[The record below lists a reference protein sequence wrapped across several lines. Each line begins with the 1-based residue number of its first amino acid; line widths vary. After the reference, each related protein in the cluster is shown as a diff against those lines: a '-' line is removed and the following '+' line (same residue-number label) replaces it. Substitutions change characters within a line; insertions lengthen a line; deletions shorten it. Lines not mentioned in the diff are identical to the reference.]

1 MGRRNESP
9 EKKKRRALI
18 AELLKDTP
26 IKDGE
31 DVNALMRELLSEVL
45 ENGLQGE
52 LDDELGY
59 TRYDYRNKNT
69 DNSRNGYFDKTVHT
83 SYGDIELD
91 FPGQK
96 R

>member
-83 SYGDIELD
+83 LATET
-91 FPGQK
+91 
-96 R
+96 

>member
-45 ENGLQGE
+45 ENGLQG
-52 LDDELGY
+52 D
-59 TRYDYRNKNT
+59 RK
-69 DNSRNGYFDKTVHT
+69 SVV
-83 SYGDIELD
+83 
-91 FPGQK
+91 
-96 R
+96 